1 MPSISR
7 KKLRIIVTLK
17 LCVFTLLFFS
27 KLKDFVDDHNLF
39 RMHNLPHS
47 WESTIQNQVSKGL
60 CISAM
65 QCDCTFL
72 MMTLAG
78 CLSSHTLVSLS
89 SFDLFD
95 FNDSGPTFDSWDTCR
110 GHWQSVCLGSY
121 RPTAC
126 FYVIKV

>member
-1 MPSISR
+1 MSSISR

-27 KLKDFVDDHNLF
+27 KLKDFVADHNLF
-39 RMHNLPHS
+39 RVHNLPHP
-47 WESTIQNQVSKGL
+47 WESSIQNQVSKVL

-78 CLSSHTLVSLS
+78 CLSSHTLISFSSLIYLTS
-89 SFDLFD
+89 MTAVQHLTHETHVGGTGRVFAWDPTDLLLVFM
-95 FNDSGPTFDSWDTCR
+95 
-110 GHWQSVCLGSY
+110 L
-121 RPTAC
+121 
-126 FYVIKV
+126 